1 MSNSLRSRINYF
13 SRSKF
18 VRNVLAVATGVAA
31 AQAIS
36 LAFMPFLTRLY
47 SPEAFGALAAFTA
60 IINIITPLATLGY
73 ANAIVMPKTEEE
85 ANAVARLSLVSAAIV
100 SPIVLISVYVFQ
112 LQLAKLTGL
121 ENQPNLLYL
130 IPILLLLVA
139 LLSVANQVAIR
150 EGLFE
155 AKSSSYVASTLIMN
169 LGKLGAG
176 YISATGTTLI
186 IFLIVSKLINYIIL
200 MARVPKV
207 GAFNFRHWFGLNG
220 IQKAALDY
228 KDFASYRMPQS
239 IINAATLGLPVI
251 LLTNFFGSAA
261 AGQYSL
267 TVLVLGAPIML
278 LGQSISEVFYP
289 KITQA
294 IINNEVSA
302 KKILIKST
310 LILALCS
317 LAVFLPVIFLG
328 SIIFP
333 LIFGEEWLRAGQYAQ
348 WISIWLIGVLAS
360 RTCIAAF
367 PVLKLQR
374 YLLIQE
380 IISVILRTLALYIGF
395 KYFESDLVA
404 IALFSLVGFFL
415 MISMVLVTYIH
426 LNYQLNLKE

>member
-1 MSNSLRSRINYF
+1 MSNSLRRRINYF

-18 VRNVLAVATGVAA
+18 VRNVLAVATGIAA

-47 SPEAFGALAAFTA
+47 GPEAFGALAAFTA

-73 ANAIVMPKTEEE
+73 ANAIVMPKTDEE

-100 SPIVLISVYVFQ
+100 SPIVLISVHVFQ

-121 ENQPNLLYL
+121 EHQPNLLYL
-130 IPILLLLVA
+130 IPISLLLVA

-150 EGLFE
+150 EGLFK
-155 AKSSSYVASTLIMN
+155 AKSSSYVASTFIMN
-169 LGKLGAG
+169 FGKLSAG

-186 IFLIVSKLINYIIL
+186 ILLIISKLINYIIL

-278 LGQSISEVFYP
+278 LGQSIGEVFYP

-317 LAVFLPVIFLG
+317 LFVFLPVVFFG

-348 WISIWLIGVLAS
+348 WVSIWLIGVLAS

-380 IISVILRTLALYIGF
+380 IMSVFLRTLALYIGF

-415 MISMVLVTYIH
+415 MICMVLVTYIH

>member
-13 SRSKF
+13 RKSKF

-47 SPEAFGALAAFTA
+47 GPEAFGALAAFTA

-73 ANAIVMPKTEEE
+73 ANAIVMPKTDEE

-130 IPILLLLVA
+130 IPISLLLVA

-150 EGLFE
+150 EGLFKE
-155 AKSSSYVASTLIMN
+155 KSSSYVASTLIMN

-176 YISATGTTLI
+176 YISATGITLI

-207 GAFNFRHWFGLNG
+207 GAFNFRHWFGLDG

-239 IINAATLGLPVI
+239 MLNAASMGLPVI
-251 LLTNFFGSAA
+251 LLTNFFSTSA
-261 AGQYSL
+261 AGQYAITTL
-267 TVLVLGAPIML
+267 LLGAPVML
-278 LGQSISEVFYP
+278 LGNSVLEVFFP
-289 KITQA
+289 KITTIVRENPA
-294 IINNEVSA
+294 SA
-302 KKILIKST
+302 FNMLWKST
-310 LILALCS
+310 LLMSFIGLAPFGIIALWGDLILPWVLGEAWGKAGEYSQWVALWMFS
-317 LAVFLPVIFLG
+317 VLITRPAV
-328 SIIFP
+328 
-333 LIFGEEWLRAGQYAQ
+333 
-348 WISIWLIGVLAS
+348 AS
-360 RTCIAAF
+360 M
-367 PVLKLQR
+367 PVLKLQGF
-374 YLLIQE
+374 LLVYE
-380 IISVILRTLALYIGF
+380 IIITVLRVGSISLGAALDG
-395 KYFESDLVA
+395 DLMAV
-404 IALFSLVGFFL
+404 ALFSVINIIGYLSLLAF
-415 MISMVLVTYIH
+415 VLKKCKGAI
-426 LNYQLNLKE
+426 

>member
-1 MSNSLRSRINYF
+1 MIGT
-13 SRSKF
+13 
-18 VRNVLAVATGVAA
+18 VR
-31 AQAIS
+31 
-36 LAFMPFLTRLY
+36 
-47 SPEAFGALAAFTA
+47 
-60 IINIITPLATLGY
+60 
-73 ANAIVMPKTEEE
+73 
-85 ANAVARLSLVSAAIV
+85 
-100 SPIVLISVYVFQ
+100 
-112 LQLAKLTGL
+112 
-121 ENQPNLLYL
+121 
-130 IPILLLLVA
+130 
-139 LLSVANQVAIR
+139 
-150 EGLFE
+150 
-155 AKSSSYVASTLIMN
+155 
-169 LGKLGAG
+169 
-176 YISATGTTLI
+176 TTLI
-186 IFLIVSKLINYIIL
+186 IFLIISKLINYIIL

-278 LGQSISEVFYP
+278 LGQSIGEVFYP

-317 LAVFLPVIFLG
+317 LFVFLPVVFFG

-380 IISVILRTLALYIGF
+380 IMSVFLRTLALYIGF

-415 MISMVLVTYIH
+415 MICMVLVTYIH